1 MRMNT
6 FSLGSQIGG
15 PDVPRRI
22 IDQEQQLRNQ
32 FNLWT
37 GDYTKVIREFAFLL
51 RVDAFIH
58 SYTKMWN
65 IVGAQKAK
73 RKRDWVEVE
82 IGIPENW
89 WRGDQG
95 ALYKWHL
102 ASAVEEGL
110 RSMIDLLKR
119 NRHEINDGTL
129 LRDWHTI
136 KSRFLADAEH
146 ETPTLT
152 I

>member
-1 MRMNT
+1 
-6 FSLGSQIGG
+6 
-15 PDVPRRI
+15 
-22 IDQEQQLRNQ
+22 
-32 FNLWT
+32 
-37 GDYTKVIREFAFLL
+37 
-51 RVDAFIH
+51 
-58 SYTKMWN
+58 MWN